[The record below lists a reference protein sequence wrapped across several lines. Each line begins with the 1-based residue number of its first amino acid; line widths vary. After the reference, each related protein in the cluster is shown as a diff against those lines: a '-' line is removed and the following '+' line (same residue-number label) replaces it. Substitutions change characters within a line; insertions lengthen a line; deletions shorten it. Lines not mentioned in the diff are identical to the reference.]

1 MTTGH
6 LIGLFFIA
14 ALIFFGFVGLARGAK
29 WKDKQEDIY
38 RKESDGHGG
47 C

>member
-1 MTTGH
+1 MT
-6 LIGLFFIA
+6 IGIISFI
-14 ALIFFGFVGLARGAK
+14 LLMLYGLARGAK